1 MQTSKLEYFHGDTAL
16 EGFLAYKQDDAPKP
30 AVIICHAWKGRDQ
43 FVCDKAIEVAQQG
56 YVGFALDVYGKGVLG
71 NSVEE
76 NSKLMTPF
84 IEDRNYLQERLASA
98 YETIKQQPQVIAN
111 KIAAIGYCFGGLCS
125 LDMVRSGMDLAGA
138 VSFHGILQPRPQKN
152 TEHSNSKVLVL
163 HGDKDPMVSF
173 DDLRQCRD
181 ELTSLGCDWRMHVYS
196 QALHA
201 FTNPEA
207 NDQKLGTVYDRQ
219 ADKHSS
225 LLLWDFLRELFG

>member
-1 MQTSKLEYFHGDTAL
+1 MHTSKLEYRHDDTVL
-16 EGFLAYKQDDAPKP
+16 EGFLAYQDNTPKP

-43 FVCDKAIEVAQQG
+43 FVCDKAIEIAQRD

-84 IEDRNYLQERLASA
+84 IEDRNYLQERLTSA
-98 YETIKQQPQVIAN
+98 YEIIKQQPQVIPS
-111 KIAAIGYCFGGLCS
+111 KIAAVGYCFGGLCV
-125 LDMVRSGMDLAGA
+125 LDMVRCGLDLAGA
-138 VSFHGILQPRPQKN
+138 VSFHGILQPRQQQNTKN
-152 TEHSNSKVLVL
+152 SDSKVLVL

-173 DDLRQCRD
+173 DDLQQCRD
-181 ELTSLGCDWRMHVYS
+181 ELTSLGCDWQMHVYS

-207 NDQKLGTVYDRQ
+207 NDHKLGTVYNKQ
-219 ADKHSS
+219 ADNHSS
-225 LLLWDFLRELFG
+225 LLLWDFLRGIL